1 MVQSCSAYG
10 CRNRYDK
17 DKPVSFHKM
26 RTFSSNKNSSHP
38 LLLRLLFPKLMQLL
52 DY

>member
-26 RTFSSNKNSSHP
+26 MTFWSNKNSSRLLP
-38 LLLRLLFPKLMQLL
+38 LHLLFPKLMLLL